1 MQFLFFRVLFKR
13 IKAIVPF
20 MKDKKVPLRKKLL
33 IVIGVVYLL
42 MPVDLIPII
51 IPVFGFLD
59 DIILWAFII
68 LYLKDELD
76 RYWVGETPVD
86 ISKDFKDKTI
96 IQNVRYEERN
106 HDQK

>member
-20 MKDKKVPLRKKLL
+20 MKDKQVPIRKKLL
-33 IVIGVVYLL
+33 IVIGVLYLL
-42 MPVDLIPII
+42 MPIDLVPII

-68 LYLKDELD
+68 LYLKEELD
-76 RYWVGETPVD
+76 RYWVGEDPVD

-96 IQNVRYEERN
+96 IQNVKYEERE
-106 HDQK
+106 DGQK